1 MLHIRYER
9 LRMLHIRDRWF
20 CPEGAFLSAFILRVL
35 SYLSTKISTGQMTV
49 LSMLLLNKGRLS
61 IHLNCLT
68 AFFVI
73 EVVFVYIYNIL

>member
-1 MLHIRYER
+1 
-9 LRMLHIRDRWF
+9 MLHIRDRWF
-20 CPEGAFLSAFILRVL
+20 CPKGALLSIFILRVL
-35 SYLSTKISTGQMTV
+35 SSFLSTKISTGQMTV